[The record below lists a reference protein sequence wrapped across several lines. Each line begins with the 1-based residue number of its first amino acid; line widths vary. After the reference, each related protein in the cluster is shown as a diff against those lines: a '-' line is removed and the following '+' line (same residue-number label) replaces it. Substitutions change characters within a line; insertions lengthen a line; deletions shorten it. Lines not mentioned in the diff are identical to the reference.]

1 MFSYERLCRRPR
13 DLQRFT
19 GMSEAQ
25 FEQLVG
31 AVEKA
36 YAEAEK
42 ERLTRIERQREIG
55 GGRSFTLNVADK
67 LLMTLMYLRL
77 YVTQSLLGYLFNLD
91 DSNVNR
97 EINQRM
103 MKVLKAVLPTPM
115 QEELLTVQAH
125 AKAKQPKRI
134 GTLSELLEAY
144 PEFKEVLLDA
154 TEQEV
159 PKPKDKLQRKNR
171 YSGKKKRHTLKTQ
184 VVVSQRLVLHLSRHV
199 PGSVHDYTL
208 LRATGVMPQ
217 LTGRKLRLD
226 KGYEGIEDDY
236 PEADIAKP
244 IRAQRNKSLT
254 LLEKLYNQVLN
265 SLRIP
270 VEHTLA
276 FLHKYGILAGVYRN
290 RTHRYDDTCL
300 VVAGLSNFRILNKLA
315 W

>member
-1 MFSYERLCRRPR
+1 MFSYERLRRHPR

-19 GMSEAQ
+19 GLKDEQ
-25 FEQLVG
+25 FARVLG
-31 AVEKA
+31 AVEPV
-36 YAEAEK
+36 YADGEK
-42 ERLTRIERQREIG
+42 ERLSSEERQRAIG
-55 GGRSFTLNVADK
+55 GGRRFTLSVADR

-77 YVTQSLLGYLFNLD
+77 YVTQSLLGYMFNLD

-103 MKVLKAVLPTPM
+103 LKVLKEVLPTPM
-115 QEELLTVQAH
+115 QEQLLTVQTH
-125 AKAKQPKRI
+125 AKKSKRI
-134 GTLSELLEAY
+134 STLSELLEAY

-159 PKPKDKLQRKNR
+159 PKPKDKLKRKNR

-184 VVVSQRLVLHLSRHV
+184 VTVSHHLVLHLSNHV

-208 LRATGVMPQ
+208 LRATGVMHQ
-217 LTGRKLRLD
+217 LKGRKARVD
-226 KGYEGIEDDY
+226 KGYEGIEEAY
-236 PEADIAKP
+236 PDVDIDKP
-244 IRAQRNKSLT
+244 IRAQRNRPLT
-254 LLEKLYNQVLN
+254 LVEKVYNRILN

-276 FLHKYGILAGVYRN
+276 FLQKYGSLAGVYRN
-290 RTHRYDDTCL
+290 RTHRYDDTFM
-300 VVAGLSNFRILNKLA
+300 VVAGLSNFRILDKLA